1 MNPENYKTKRK
12 GQPKRNSAAN
22 RSKRRMLAKAKEPN
36 TSPKLRE
43 IYSTK
48 IEWVTKIMPKVK
60 EEAPEEVKV

>member
-12 GQPKRNSAAN
+12 GQPKRNSAIN

-48 IEWVTKIMPKVK
+48 IEWAIKIMPALK
-60 EEAPEEVKV
+60 EK